1 MPGKQGRIYRY
12 RVYFRSPAAAERRAP
27 GGGAGNNEMATAIV
41 ITVLVVGGFVA
52 VFFVLDRVLRAV
64 SREVD
69 NRD

>member
-1 MPGKQGRIYRY
+1 VCTSEAPPPPKGAP
-12 RVYFRSPAAAERRAP
+12 PAAGQGITKNELPRNARE
-27 GGGAGNNEMATAIV
+27 NEMATAIV

>member
-1 MPGKQGRIYRY
+1 MLDRGVLKQGR
-12 RVYFRSPAAAERRAP
+12 A
-27 GGGAGNNEMATAIV
+27 NEMATAIV